1 MGLKAHGGGRKTN
14 VAKDATLLS
23 DLGALV
29 EPTSR
34 CGGAANTGE
43 IPSRVVLWESGP
55 LTPRGAI
62 DQFSRTGRSPEC
74 ERKRRGCRAIS
85 AGLIHE
91 TRTGR
96 IKPMRKIALAAAM
109 VGLIVMPALAQAPPA
124 GTPTRI
130 RGTVDKLD
138 GKNLIVK
145 SRDGQMLTIALADNV
160 AVITLVKKTVAD
172 IKAGDYVAST
182 GIKGTDGKL
191 HAIEVRIFP
200 EASRGVGDGQ
210 HPWDLKP
217 DSIMTN
223 ATVGKVDQAPQGPV
237 LHVTF
242 KGGESE
248 YTIGPDVPV
257 LANGPGDISLLKPGV
272 AVFVIA
278 MKSADGKLT
287 SARMYAEKDGIKPP
301 M

>member
-1 MGLKAHGGGRKTN
+1 
-14 VAKDATLLS
+14 
-23 DLGALV
+23 
-29 EPTSR
+29 
-34 CGGAANTGE
+34 
-43 IPSRVVLWESGP
+43 
-55 LTPRGAI
+55 
-62 DQFSRTGRSPEC
+62 
-74 ERKRRGCRAIS
+74 
-85 AGLIHE
+85 
-91 TRTGR
+91 
-96 IKPMRKIALAAAM
+96 MRKIALAAA
-109 VGLIVMPALAQAPPA
+109 VIGLFVMPAFAQAPPA

-138 GKNLIVK
+138 GQNLTVK
-145 SRDGQMLTIALADNV
+145 SRDGQSVPSRSRPMSS
-160 AVITLVKKTVAD
+160 VITLVKKTVAD

-182 GIKGTDGKL
+182 GIKGTDGKI

-210 HPWDLKP
+210 YPWDLKP

-223 ATVGKVDQAPQGPV
+223 ATVGKVDQAPQGAV

-278 MKSADGKLT
+278 LKSADGKLT
-287 SARMYAEKDGIKPP
+287 SARIYAEKDGIKPP

>member
-1 MGLKAHGGGRKTN
+1 M
-14 VAKDATLLS
+14 
-23 DLGALV
+23 
-29 EPTSR
+29 
-34 CGGAANTGE
+34 
-43 IPSRVVLWESGP
+43 
-55 LTPRGAI
+55 
-62 DQFSRTGRSPEC
+62 
-74 ERKRRGCRAIS
+74 
-85 AGLIHE
+85 
-91 TRTGR
+91 
-96 IKPMRKIALAAAM
+96 MRKIVIAALIALA
-109 VGLIVMPALAQAPPA
+109 VGPALAQSPPA

-138 GKNLIVK
+138 GQNLMVK
-145 SRDGQMLTIALADNV
+145 SRDGQTLTIELAANV
-160 AVITLVKKTVAD
+160 AVITLVKKSIAD

-182 GIKGTDGKL
+182 GVKGTDGKI

-200 EASRGVGDGQ
+200 EAARGTGEGQ
-210 HPWDLKP
+210 YPWDLMP

-242 KGGESE
+242 KGTESE
-248 YTIGPDVPV
+248 YTVGPDVPV

-278 MKSADGKLT
+278 LKHEDGKLT
-287 SARMYAEKDGIKPP
+287 SARLYAEKDGVKPP